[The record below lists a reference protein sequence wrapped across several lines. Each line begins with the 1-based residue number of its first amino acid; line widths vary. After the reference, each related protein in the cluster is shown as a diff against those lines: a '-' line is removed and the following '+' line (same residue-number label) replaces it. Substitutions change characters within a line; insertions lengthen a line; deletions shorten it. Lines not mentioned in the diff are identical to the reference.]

1 MWTREEWIKFGN
13 ISYVGQE
20 DEKRKHSAGMS
31 DFVAK
36 GPGFEYHCGWFYRVF
51 IKTATAMYNRVKK

>member
-1 MWTREEWIKFGN
+1 MWAREEWIKFGN

-31 DFVAK
+31 DLRK
-36 GPGFEYHCGWFYRVF
+36 DPGLNTTVVDSTGYLSKQPLRYTTE
-51 IKTATAMYNRVKK
+51 

>member
-36 GPGFEYHCGWFYRVF
+36 GPGFEYHYG
-51 IKTATAMYNRVKK
+51 